1 MAANDPRVL
10 AASIVARIESLP
22 FSTWDLRIAA
32 SVGAATFFD
41 AFDALTIAFVLPSII
56 HEWHLSTFNAA
67 ELVSAGYAGQA
78 VGAVIVAA
86 LAERYGRVPA
96 LVAAVAAL
104 GICSLICASTHNFA
118 QLLVARFAQ
127 GIGLGGEVPVAAAY
141 LSEMIRFDRRGK
153 IFMFYQSTFG
163 IGITA
168 ASIVRCLKDVPVRL
182 VRFRFRSTR
191 LRAPV
196 EKVGP
201 RFSRMC
207 IWVVLSPSARCGSQL
222 TRALMR
228 SRSGFPRF

>member
-104 GICSLICASTHNFA
+104 GI
-118 QLLVARFAQ
+118 
-127 GIGLGGEVPVAAAY
+127 
-141 LSEMIRFDRRGK
+141 
-153 IFMFYQSTFG
+153 
-163 IGITA
+163 
-168 ASIVRCLKDVPVRL
+168 
-182 VRFRFRSTR
+182 
-191 LRAPV
+191 
-196 EKVGP
+196 
-201 RFSRMC
+201 
-207 IWVVLSPSARCGSQL
+207 
-222 TRALMR
+222 
-228 SRSGFPRF
+228 